1 MTVGK
6 IMSLK
11 NREKIVMLTAYDT
24 LTARILNE
32 LQIDIILVGD
42 SLGEVYAGYKSTLPV
57 TMDEMIYHVK
67 AVRRGAPNS
76 FIIADMPFLS
86 YGTSAEESVRNAGR
100 FLKEAA
106 ADAVKL
112 EGGSALAPVIS
123 AITTV
128 GIPVMGHIGLKPQ
141 SIKRFGRKIM
151 GKNPGE
157 TEELII
163 DAMAIKD
170 AGAFAFVIEGTTEES
185 AREITERISIPTI
198 GIGAGRYTDGQVLV
212 ITDMLGMDK
221 DTNLKHN
228 KKYADL
234 YGAIRSAVISYSE
247 EVKKGVFPS
256 EGQVFHREA

>member
-32 LQIDIILVGD
+32 LKIDLILVGD
-42 SLGEVYAGYKSTLPV
+42 TAGMVYSGYKSTLPV

-67 AVRRGAPNS
+67 AVRRGAPDS

-86 YGTSAEESVRNAGR
+86 YGTSSEESIRNAGR
-100 FLKEAA
+100 FMKEAH

-112 EGGSALAPVIS
+112 EGGAALAPVIS
-123 AITTV
+123 SITTI

-141 SIKRFGRKIM
+141 SIRRFGHRIM
-151 GKNPGE
+151 GKNAGE
-157 TEELII
+157 TEELIL
-163 DAMAIKD
+163 DAMAIKE
-170 AGAFAFVIEGTTEES
+170 AGAFSFVIEGTTEEA

-212 ITDMLGMDK
+212 ITDMLGLDK
-221 DTNLKHN
+221 ESNFRHV

-234 YGAIRSAVISYSE
+234 YGIIKSAVTSYTQ
-247 EVKKGVFPS
+247 EVKEGLFPA
-256 EGQVFHREA
+256 EGQVFHIEQ